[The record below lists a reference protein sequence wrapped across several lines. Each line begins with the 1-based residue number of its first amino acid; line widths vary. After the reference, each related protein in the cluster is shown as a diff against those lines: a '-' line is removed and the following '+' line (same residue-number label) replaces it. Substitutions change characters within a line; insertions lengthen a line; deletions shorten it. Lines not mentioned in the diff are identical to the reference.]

1 MKHQRTLLLVGLTC
15 LFICLFA
22 LDAWAGP
29 GGKIAKAIFTT
40 FWGKLLLVILVI
52 LFLPFILYARL
63 RQYFK
68 VRRTTDTLRQLAARN
83 RNFDWMS
90 LKNRVTDIF
99 TRTHRAW
106 GKEDMGEVSSFSTS
120 WYWQNQQLVHLDRW
134 KEQGLVNKSELRKIN
149 SLTPLFVRH
158 SGLPDAEDSI
168 IVIGI
173 DANQEDYLMKR
184 DTGLIVEGQKGFQDV
199 ETLWTFRLQ
208 KGEWLLDNIEQLD
221 FWLSY
226 VRMPNEV
233 PAAALQDNP
242 AR

>member
-1 MKHQRTLLLVGLTC
+1 MKHQRTLLLVGLTL

-22 LDAWAGP
+22 IEAWAGP
-29 GGKIAKAIFTT
+29 GGKIAKALFTT
-40 FWGKLLLVILVI
+40 FWGKVLLIVLTII
-52 LFLPFILYARL
+52 FLPFILYSRI

-68 VRRTTDTLRQLAARN
+68 VRRTMAILQQLAARD
-83 RNFDWMS
+83 RHFDWMS

-106 GKEDMGEVSSFSTS
+106 GKEDMSEVSSFSTS

-149 SLTPLFVRH
+149 SLMPLFVRH
-158 SGLPDAEDSI
+158 SGLPGAEDSI
-168 IVIGI
+168 LVVGI
-173 DANQEDYLMKR
+173 DANQEDYLMQR
-184 DTGLIVEGQKGFQDV
+184 DSGLVVEGKKGFQDV
-199 ETLWTFRLQ
+199 ETVWSFRLHQ
-208 KGEWLLDNIEQLD
+208 GEWLLDNIEQLE

-233 PAAALQDNP
+233 PASALQP
-242 AR
+242 AAAR